1 MKPAALAFS
10 GSIASGK
17 STIAAAVADAFHWPC
32 VSFGNYVRFVA
43 RSQGLVESREVLQ
56 EIGADL
62 VEKDVAEFSRAVL
75 AQADWQP
82 GQSIVIDG
90 IRHVTV
96 LASLRKLVA
105 PTKLFLVFVE
115 TDKATRSARLF
126 DRDAIN
132 LEIHQHL
139 ELHSTEQQVK
149 STLAKMSDLLIYST
163 HSPEVLAQQI
173 THWLEAQHCFKS

>member
-1 MKPAALAFS
+1 MIQPAVIAFS

-17 STIAAAVADAFHWPC
+17 STIAAAVAEALQLPC

-62 VEKDVAEFSRAVL
+62 VEKDVVEFSHAVL

-82 GQSIVIDG
+82 GQSIVIEG

-96 LASLRKLVA
+96 LDNLRQIVA
-105 PTKLFLVFVE
+105 PTKLHLVFVDV
-115 TDKATRSARLF
+115 DKATRSTRLF
-126 DRDAIN
+126 DREAIN
-132 LEIHQHL
+132 LESQQHL

-149 STLAKMSDLLIYST
+149 SHLAVMSDLIVDST
-163 HSPEVLAQQI
+163 HSLKVSVRQI
-173 THWLEAQHCFKS
+173 THWIETQH